1 MRIPTNIVTGFLG
14 VGKTSAINHLLHAKP
29 QNERWAVLV
38 NEFGELGIDQAL
50 FTKADGVFIKD
61 VPGGCMCCVAGL
73 PMQIGLTFLLKQ
85 ATPHR
90 LLIEPTGLGHPLQI
104 VSTLTGSPFKEAL
117 DLYATLC
124 LVDARVVDQ
133 TDVLTNDTFQD
144 QLQLADVIVANK
156 CDLASPEQ
164 RARFVQFAEPLLHDQ
179 LHEQLLHSDAA
190 PRKLFQ
196 VDRAAILTEWLD
208 LPRQPRA
215 AFFPTAHVDAKRET
229 LHEAAPDWRLSGVT
243 RTLGVGFGVQTASF
257 SFSPQWRFDGCQLV
271 NVLRALPG
279 MWRIKGVFEAVDGWL
294 AFNAVHNEFSLAAI
308 EPRTGSRVE
317 FISPQ
322 ADWNFVEQV
331 LYHCLH

>member
-1 MRIPTNIVTGFLG
+1 MRVPTNIITGFLG
-14 VGKTSAINHLLHAKP
+14 VGKTTAINHLLHAKP
-29 QNERWAVLV
+29 QNERWAILV
-38 NEFGELGIDQAL
+38 NEFGELGIDQEL
-50 FTKADGVFIKD
+50 FTKADGIFIKD

-104 VSTLTGSPFKEAL
+104 VSTLIGPPFNEAL
-117 DLYATLC
+117 DLRATLC

-133 TDVLTNDTFQD
+133 PEVLTNDTFQD

-156 CDLASPEQ
+156 CDLASSQ
-164 RARFVQFAEPLLHDQ
+164 QLARFEQFAEPLLRTDSTQ
-179 LHEQLLHSDAA
+179 RS
-190 PRKLFQ
+190 LFR
-196 VDRAAILTEWLD
+196 VDHAAILPEWLD
-208 LPRQPRA
+208 LPRQPRM
-215 AFFPTAHVDAKRET
+215 AFFPAAHVDAKRET
-229 LHEAAPDWRLSGVT
+229 LHEVAPDWRLPGVT
-243 RTLGVGFGVQTASF
+243 RTLGTGFGVQTASF
-257 SFSPQWRFDGCQLV
+257 SISPQWKFDGYQLV

-308 EPRTGSRVE
+308 EPRTESRVE

-322 ADWNFVEQV
+322 ADWDLVEQA
-331 LYHCLH
+331 LYHCIRLEENP